1 MGIASASTGMLM
13 ARYYKQTWKNLK
25 PLGKDLWFRA
35 HQLFM
40 SLVVILSIAAFIVMW
55 FEKGF
60 LPYSYEYIRK
70 NPHPATG
77 FASILCACAQPIMA
91 YFRPH
96 PDTSRRWVFD
106 WLHWFV
112 GNSAFL
118 MAICTLFLAVDLG
131 AAKLSGKN
139 IEVAL
144 LIFVVV
150 HVIVHLILTFQ
161 HCKVTYK
168 RNSTNA
174 YETSHDQSK
183 DMKGSSQR
191 KILAMIFFIFIWI
204 VAISLV
210 IIIFQKAKENQQNL
224 DVQSN
229 KAEVNS
235 PQPEGLSE
243 SESASPEAEPVP
255 ESEPVPEAE
264 G

>member
-1 MGIASASTGMLM
+1 MNT
-13 ARYYKQTWKNLK
+13 
-25 PLGKDLWFRA
+25 
-35 HQLFM
+35 
-40 SLVVILSIAAFIVMW
+40 
-55 FEKGF
+55 FEKTLIPQQVIIQNKLIYTGQAALYFKLHLCQHYSHVF
-60 LPYSYEYIRK
+60 LFAI
-70 NPHPATG
+70 G

-161 HCKVTYK
+161 HCKV
-168 RNSTNA
+168 
-174 YETSHDQSK
+174 
-183 DMKGSSQR
+183 R
-191 KILAMIFFIFIWI
+191 KSDL
-204 VAISLV
+204 
-210 IIIFQKAKENQQNL
+210 FQT
-224 DVQSN
+224 
-229 KAEVNS
+229 
-235 PQPEGLSE
+235 
-243 SESASPEAEPVP
+243 
-255 ESEPVPEAE
+255 
-264 G
+264 

>member
-1 MGIASASTGMLM
+1 MNT
-13 ARYYKQTWKNLK
+13 
-25 PLGKDLWFRA
+25 
-35 HQLFM
+35 
-40 SLVVILSIAAFIVMW
+40 
-55 FEKGF
+55 FEKTLIPQQVIIQNKLIYTGQVALTTCKKLHLCQHYSHVF
-60 LPYSYEYIRK
+60 LFAI
-70 NPHPATG
+70 G

-161 HCKVTYK
+161 HCKV
-168 RNSTNA
+168 
-174 YETSHDQSK
+174 
-183 DMKGSSQR
+183 R
-191 KILAMIFFIFIWI
+191 KSDLFQTCQKVDNFFTIR
-204 VAISLV
+204 V
-210 IIIFQKAKENQQNL
+210 
-224 DVQSN
+224 
-229 KAEVNS
+229 
-235 PQPEGLSE
+235 LSDNT
-243 SESASPEAEPVP
+243 
-255 ESEPVPEAE
+255 
-264 G
+264 

>member
-1 MGIASASTGMLM
+1 
-13 ARYYKQTWKNLK
+13 
-25 PLGKDLWFRA
+25 
-35 HQLFM
+35 
-40 SLVVILSIAAFIVMW
+40 MW
-55 FEKGF
+55 LEKGF

-70 NPHPATG
+70 NPHPATGNSTKYTHLYGTSRVKKLHLCQHYSYVLYSSIG

-161 HCKVTYK
+161 HCKV
-168 RNSTNA
+168 
-174 YETSHDQSK
+174 
-183 DMKGSSQR
+183 R
-191 KILAMIFFIFIWI
+191 KSDL
-204 VAISLV
+204 
-210 IIIFQKAKENQQNL
+210 FQTCQK
-224 DVQSN
+224 
-229 KAEVNS
+229 VNS
-235 PQPEGLSE
+235 KTYLLS
-243 SESASPEAEPVP
+243 VF
-255 ESEPVPEAE
+255 
-264 G
+264 